1 MLAWL
6 GLKSLANWL
15 LSLLISEYVSLGK
28 KSFLSLSFNSR
39 GCIWFKEQHYRLTEK
54 KASSNT
60 RIGPEKPTTRSG
72 CAPSRQNNTPWIHV
86 ATISS
91 DTPMSPSVFSP
102 EHIKQTRA
110 PASWI
115 IEHRGRTLEE
125 FRASNLKYLSES
137 EPFITMNLLL
147 NNWSLTGYFK
157 SFKSALDAIN

>member
-1 MLAWL
+1 MNKSNNNFSLSWFEVICKLTTIHCHRWVCL
-6 GLKSLANWL
+6 G
-15 LSLLISEYVSLGK
+15 GDK
-28 KSFLSLSFNSR
+28 KTTFLSFNIR
-39 GCIWFKEQHYRLTEK
+39 GCIWFKEQHYELTEK

-72 CAPSRQNNTPWIHV
+72 WAPRRQNNTPWIHV

-102 EHIKQTRA
+102 EQMKQTRA

-115 IEHRGRTLEE
+115 IEHRGQTLE

-137 EPFITMNLLL
+137 EPLIAFIMMNLLL
-147 NNWSLTGYFK
+147 NNWLPH
-157 SFKSALDAIN
+157 